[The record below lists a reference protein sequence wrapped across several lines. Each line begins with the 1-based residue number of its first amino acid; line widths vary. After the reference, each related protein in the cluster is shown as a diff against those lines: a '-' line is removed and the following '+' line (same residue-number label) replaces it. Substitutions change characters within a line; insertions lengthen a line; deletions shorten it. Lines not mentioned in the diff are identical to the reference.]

1 MAAMV
6 NMNSLLNGKDSRWL
20 QLEVCREF
28 QRNKCSRQDTECKFA
43 HPPANVEVQN
53 GKVTA
58 CYDSIKGRCNR
69 DKPPCKYF
77 HPPQHLKDQLL
88 INGRNHLALKNA
100 LMQQM
105 GIAPGQPVMPGQVP
119 TVATNPYLTG
129 IPANTYSPYFAPGH
143 LVPTIL
149 GPDPSA
155 VASQLGPV
163 VSQAV
168 PVAQQK
174 IPRSDR
180 LEVCRE
186 FMRSACKRAE
196 SECRFAHPQESVT
209 THEDGSVTV
218 CMDAV
223 KGRCARDPCRYFHP
237 PLHLQA
243 QIKAAQSR
251 ATAAFSGMV
260 PFKRPAGEKS
270 GIPVYQPGATTYQQL
285 MQLQQPF
292 VPVSCEYQ
300 SQNPSATTAI
310 PQPQTSTTANPIIA
324 NNTNNH
330 SMINNNSFI
339 LNNLNHLKNNNK
351 ISQVNLNSVHNSMAS
366 NGMLSIN
373 NLNNST
379 VNVSSSANI
388 SDIAATKI
396 NNSNSSNGVVVINTN
411 NNVYSLKNNNIGSN
425 TSDSSLVSNLTN
437 KSILDTVTSTS
448 TATTQAQSSSINTL
462 TPSFSS
468 TPPTVSTTPTLS
480 TTDTSLTNTV
490 NVSGALSSLGS
501 SIPGQMLLS
510 TSNLTTGTQ
519 AVDGNGIDAF
529 NETVLLEN
537 ANTFPN
543 KASSPNATIASDCTS
558 TAATV
563 NSSLPCSMTTSNPTT
578 TSSMIMSTAFSAP
591 SEPQLKLNLLKN
603 EQANNNISTTLT
615 ASSSDVSF
623 SAPATPSISYSTNSQ
638 SRLYTAPH
646 SYANVIVSHH
656 GYTPVSSVATSAVP
670 IAYSTA
676 PSAYNY
682 ASYPTQSYPNQSYQ
696 AQCYPTNSYYADAAT
711 IAKEVAQ
718 KNYANAV
725 KMAAA
730 SNALSGKPLSAAIS
744 YTGLPLNKTY
754 VAQTPGAAAVAFS
767 HHHQQQ
773 QAVAAAAAQAAQV
786 AGLRL
791 SSHTVGNALGAP
803 PVSTPSLLPRP
814 PTGFLQASPMMR
826 TQPMSMPAAAASNP
840 YAAAAAAAAAANQQY
855 LQQQQ
860 QHFFYPGMMAGYPYS
875 IATSGVPGLGS
886 ASGMPGMPSQMQAAQ
901 MAQMNQAAAAA
912 AAAQAS
918 VQGSAVVLNP
928 YKKMKTS

>member
-180 LEVCRE
+180 LE
-186 FMRSACKRAE
+186 
-196 SECRFAHPQESVT
+196 
-209 THEDGSVTV
+209 
-218 CMDAV
+218 
-223 KGRCARDPCRYFHP
+223 
-237 PLHLQA
+237 
-243 QIKAAQSR
+243 
-251 ATAAFSGMV
+251 AFSGMV